1 MFCQI
6 TIERQKRVGA
16 SRPIDIS
23 KLFSPGT
30 CLPSVVL
37 TKDGG
42 RAYCKSLIMSWSKQ
56 ISHGG
61 DNITQLQVSSIQNPA
76 SSPERRE
83 TKHAPRIPNHKKLD
97 LSCLKTVQNKP
108 NLKIDHM
115 FVTKVL
121 TSDYDKRTLG
131 GRGKNKPNSNP
142 IKPNQKKP
150 KMNINNVL
158 TRRYENSRLL
168 PLAQNKPNQTQLF
181 RGLFLTCYTLFSI
194 GTNYYNSTMASKS
207 KNDRFDSIREKIKT
221 FPTGCGLYFMKAG
234 GDTVLYIGKAKNLRS
249 RVSSYF
255 QPGSDM
261 MSTRGPKILE
271 MLNKVRTVDYLET
284 KSEVDAVLQEARL
297 VKDIH
302 PPYNTHLVDDKT
314 FPYLEITTRQ
324 DFPGVYI
331 TRNPKS
337 SRSRLFGPF
346 TGVKDLRAVLVVLQ
360 KIFKFRT
367 CNLDIRADDPKR
379 RFFRPCLL
387 YSIKQCTAPCGARI
401 EKGGYKQ
408 LIKDL
413 VKFLQ
418 SKRFTVLRRLKKQ
431 MAQAST
437 AMDYEAAALY
447 RDRIRLIERLDDRGT
462 VEGNVQPEVFAP
474 DPIEALAEL
483 QKILKL
489 SEPIRIIE
497 GLDIAHIA
505 GAETV
510 GALVKFIDGRPFK
523 SGYRRFKIKTVKKI
537 DDYAC
542 MAEVV
547 RRRYKHAL
555 AGEELWPDLI
565 LIDGGLGH
573 LHTVAQTLKQ
583 MNAPLP
589 ALASL
594 AKAKEEIFILG
605 SNKPLKLAST
615 SPAVKLLQYVR
626 DEAHRFAQHY
636 HHILRTKKTLNQKS

>member
-1 MFCQI
+1 M
-6 TIERQKRVGA
+6 
-16 SRPIDIS
+16 
-23 KLFSPGT
+23 
-30 CLPSVVL
+30 
-37 TKDGG
+37 
-42 RAYCKSLIMSWSKQ
+42 
-56 ISHGG
+56 
-61 DNITQLQVSSIQNPA
+61 
-76 SSPERRE
+76 
-83 TKHAPRIPNHKKLD
+83 
-97 LSCLKTVQNKP
+97 
-108 NLKIDHM
+108 
-115 FVTKVL
+115 
-121 TSDYDKRTLG
+121 TS
-131 GRGKNKPNSNP
+131 
-142 IKPNQKKP
+142 
-150 KMNINNVL
+150 NN
-158 TRRYENSRLL
+158 T
-168 PLAQNKPNQTQLF
+168 
-181 RGLFLTCYTLFSI
+181 
-194 GTNYYNSTMASKS
+194 
-207 KNDRFDSIREKIKT
+207 NDRIDSIREKIKT
-221 FPTGCGLYFMKAG
+221 FPTGPGLYFMKARR
-234 GDTVLYIGKAKNLRS
+234 DTVLYIGKAKNLRS
-249 RVSSYF
+249 RVASYF
-255 QPGSDM
+255 QPGSDL
-261 MSTRGPKILE
+261 MSSRGPKILE
-271 MLNKVRTVDYLET
+271 MINKVHTVDYLET

-331 TRNPKS
+331 TRKPKTGAGK
-337 SRSRLFGPF
+337 LFGPF

-367 CNLDIRADDPKR
+367 CNLQIRADDAKR

-401 EKGGYKQ
+401 EKDEYKQ
-408 LIKDL
+408 VIKDL

-418 SKRFTVLRRLKKQ
+418 SKRSTVLRQLKRQ
-431 MAQAST
+431 MTESSS
-437 AMDYEAAALY
+437 AMDYEAAAMY

-489 SEPIRIIE
+489 SESIRIIE
-497 GLDIAHIA
+497 GFDIAHI
-505 GAETV
+505 GGTETV
-510 GALVKFIDGRPFK
+510 GALVRFIDGRPFK
-523 SGYRRFKIKTVKKI
+523 SGYRRFKIKTVKGI

-573 LHTVAQTLKQ
+573 LHTVAGVLKE
-583 MNAPLP
+583 MNAPAG

-594 AKAKEEIFILG
+594 AKAQEEIFILG
-605 SNKPLKLAST
+605 SDKPLKLAST
-615 SPAVKLLQYVR
+615 TPARKLLQYVR

-636 HHILRTKKTLNQKS
+636 HHILRTKKVLSRKR